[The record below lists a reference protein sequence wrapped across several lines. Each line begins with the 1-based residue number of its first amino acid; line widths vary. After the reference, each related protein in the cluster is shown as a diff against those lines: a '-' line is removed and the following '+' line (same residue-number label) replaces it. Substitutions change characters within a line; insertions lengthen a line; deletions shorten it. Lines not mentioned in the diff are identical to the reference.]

1 MEPSAILNVDADIFS
16 PCAVGGILDAGNI
29 PGLKFRMVMGPAN
42 NVLKASSQEEEYVL
56 ADLLAARGILYQVEW
71 RHNIAGVMAGY
82 EEYVHQ
88 QNASMERLME
98 KVGALCTEK
107 TWENLNE
114 AKREGITPT
123 KRAYMVAER
132 EVYGE

>member
-29 PGLKFRMVMGPAN
+29 PGPEVPDGHGTGEQRPEGVQPGRGACPRG
-42 NVLKASSQEEEYVL
+42 
-56 ADLLAARGILYQVEW
+56 LLAARGVLYQVEW

-107 TWENLNE
+107 PWENLNE

-123 KRAYMVAER
+123 KRAHMAAER